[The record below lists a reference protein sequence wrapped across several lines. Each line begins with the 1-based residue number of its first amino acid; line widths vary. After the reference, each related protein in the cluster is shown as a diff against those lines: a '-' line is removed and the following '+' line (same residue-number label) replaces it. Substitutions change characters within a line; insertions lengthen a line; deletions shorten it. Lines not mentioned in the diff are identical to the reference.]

1 MATNTAFAS
10 SQHTMVAA
18 LWVADTG
25 DKKAKIKIC
34 PAIDQGRLRPTGLN
48 SAQLGHGSTIARQI
62 QRCLDLDTAL
72 DRVAVVWLKGC
83 GRRPHAPGRLCC
95 GGLAGSMAMLGM
107 PLLILNLGGEMVYI
121 LDQVDRTSPH
131 CFHSAASF

>member
-1 MATNTAFAS
+1 MI
-10 SQHTMVAA
+10 AA
-18 LWVADTG
+18 LWVPHDTG
-25 DKKAKIKIC
+25 TDV
-34 PAIDQGRLRPTGLN
+34 
-48 SAQLGHGSTIARQI
+48 HGQNQNLPRAAPRSTIRQI
-62 QRCLDLDTAL
+62 QRCRDLDIDT
-72 DRVAVVWLKGC
+72 VAVVWLKGC

>member
-1 MATNTAFAS
+1 
-10 SQHTMVAA
+10 MVAA
-18 LWVADTG
+18 LWVTRHQG
-25 DKKAKIKIC
+25 PTYMAKIKIC
-34 PAIDQGRLRPTGLN
+34 PAPPR
-48 SAQLGHGSTIARQI
+48 STIARQI
-62 QRCLDLDTAL
+62 QRCRDLDIDT
-72 DRVAVVWLKGC
+72 VAVVWLKGC
-83 GRRPHAPGRLCC
+83 GRLPHAPGRLCC